1 MRVDYVF
8 AWLLPLFAGA
18 GVCWL
23 AGGAARFRG
32 HPAAALGAGWIVG
45 LMLVAACVRQT
56 VQAGTPH
63 AFSQALPWVV
73 ALAASAWALAG
84 LRWWRAR
91 PGPPAAVVP
100 APRVATAWRFL
111 WWLLLAMIVA
121 RLLLLGDEA
130 SLRPV
135 FPWDAW
141 SAWAIKPKTW
151 MLLGHVEPYV
161 PMSDWLANA
170 PDATRTAA
178 TWNYPEWLAW
188 IQLWFASAAGG
199 WNEPLVDIAWCGALA
214 AFALAA
220 YGYWRGIGL
229 APCVAIALVYALVS
243 LPLVDAHVALAG
255 YADLWVALVLGLST
269 LAWSR
274 WLLFRERGQWL
285 LAAGLALCLPAIKL
299 EGAIWL
305 LAFSAVAVL
314 DLLPARWRWK
324 VAGMAVFAVALGLM
338 LGGFSLPMLGLGW
351 VRVAWGSVTIPG
363 VATFELTWHTVGGA
377 MLASLFTLPN
387 WHLLWY
393 LLPPLLLWRWRAMK
407 HGHAARLLGVLVLLQ
422 ALFLFVLFFF
432 TSAAAWAA
440 DFTSSNRLILQVV
453 PTVFVLVAVLLRDAG
468 DGRAGGGGSP
478 APG

>member
-1 MRVDYVF
+1 MRADYVL

-23 AGGAARFRG
+23 AGTQRLRG
-32 HPAAALGAGWIVG
+32 QMAAAIGTGWIVG

-56 VQAGTPH
+56 VQSGATH
-63 AFSQALPWVV
+63 AFSQAMPWLI
-73 ALAASAWALAG
+73 ALALLAWALAG
-84 LRWWRAR
+84 LRLWRAR
-91 PGPPAAVVP
+91 SKPVAALMP
-100 APRVATAWRFL
+100 SPRMAIGWHIL
-111 WWLLLAMIVA
+111 WWLLLLMIVV

-130 SLRPV
+130 ALRPV

-151 MLLGHVEPYV
+151 MLLGHVESYV

-170 PDATRTAA
+170 ADATRTAT
-178 TWNYPEWLAW
+178 TWNYPELLAW

-199 WNEPLVDIAWCGALA
+199 WNEPLVDIVWCGALT

-229 APCVAIALVYALVS
+229 APWLAMALVYAFVS

-255 YADLWVALVLGLST
+255 YADLWVGVVLGLST

-285 LAAGLALCLPAIKL
+285 LGVGLALCLPAIKL

-305 LAFSAVAVL
+305 LAFSAVVVL

-324 VAGMAVFAVALGLM
+324 VAGATVVAIAAGLM

-351 VRVAWGSVTIPG
+351 VHVAWGSVTIPG
-363 VATFELTWHTVGGA
+363 IATFKLTWHAVGGA

-393 LLPPLLLWRWRAMK
+393 LLPVLLAWRWRTLMRD
-407 HGHAARLLGVLVLLQ
+407 HAARLLGVLVLLQ

-440 DFTSSNRLILQVV
+440 DFTSANRLILQVV

-468 DGRAGGGGSP
+468 SMRSNARDP
-478 APG
+478 